1 VTAGLD
7 ILGTGIHLPPA
18 TDTRML
24 CQAAG
29 ADTSGFRGW
38 RQVCI
43 ARDDEHPGTM
53 GAAALRAALD
63 DARVPADQLSVVIS
77 AGMSRDY
84 PPSWSLSTEIMR
96 AAGAPD
102 SALGIDLTLGC
113 LGTLAALNVALGWL
127 TVAGGGYA
135 AIVTAERW
143 AYTVDRSST
152 ATMTLWAHSDGAG
165 ALVVGL
171 NTGDRAQAVYQGAE
185 FVSAPEM
192 NGRVLIKYGG
202 TRYPVAPAETGGN
215 YRQLSASPSHE
226 VRDRYVECYTTALAA
241 LHKRFGIV
249 PARLVCNQIT
259 PGIVRM
265 LTRLT
270 GLGPDAVV
278 VSGDDVGHIGPAD
291 VIVGLHRLTRAGQL
305 DGPVAVASSTPYSFG
320 FGLVT
325 PPASPAAKP
334 PESRGDSTDGRA
346 SHLPPVRGRR
356 GAHVHPDPGRQA
368 ERRVPGDDRG
378 AARRGLRPG

>member
-1 VTAGLD
+1 VTDGLD
-7 ILGTGIHLPPA
+7 ILGIGTYIPPA
-18 TDTRML
+18 TDTREL

-38 RQVCI
+38 RNVCV
-43 ARDDEHPGTM
+43 ARDDEHPSTM

-63 DARVPADQLSVVIS
+63 DARVPADQLSVVVS

-84 PPSWSLSTEIMR
+84 PPSWSLSTEVMK
-96 AAGAPD
+96 AAGAPAA
-102 SALGIDLTLGC
+102 ALGIDLTLGC

-152 ATMTLWAHSDGAG
+152 TMMSLWAHSDGAG

-171 NTGDRAQAVYQGAE
+171 NTGDPAQAVYRGAE

-202 TRYPVAPAETGGN
+202 TRYPEPPPGISGN
-215 YRQLSASPSHE
+215 YRQLSASPSQE
-226 VRDRYVECYTTALAA
+226 VREKYIDRYTAALAA
-241 LHKRFGIV
+241 LHKRFGVI

-270 GLGPDAVV
+270 ALAPEAVV
-278 VSGDDVGHIGPAD
+278 VTGDDVGHIGPAD
-291 VIVGLHRLTRAGQL
+291 VIVGLHRLTRDGPV

-320 FGLVT
+320 FGLIT
-325 PPASPAAKP
+325 PPA
-334 PESRGDSTDGRA
+334 G
-346 SHLPPVRGRR
+346 
-356 GAHVHPDPGRQA
+356 Q
-368 ERRVPGDDRG
+368 
-378 AARRGLRPG
+378 